1 MSSSGD
7 GSSSS
12 HLRNQFGLSSLILA
26 AVIVTAAA
34 EEDGGERF
42 EVDLLVRKRTKEVVI
57 ICEYWLDFIY
67 H

>member
-42 EVDLLVRKRTKEVVI
+42 EVDLLVRKRTKESANHS
-57 ICEYWLDFIY
+57 LSSIY
-67 H
+67 KI